1 MPLKPRSRDGFD
13 SILTLQLDET
23 AGADLPA
30 LFTAEWTLRGSA
42 GGMIRAVTGQA
53 SEEAQED
60 FVGSLVGRTIG
71 NHWLVDSSLS
81 YDAQSNLATIKASGM
96 LGSQWAWDHG
106 RATAAL
112 SLPTMDF
119 QFKPDRSRPEW
130 RDIPVSLPGPQSM
143 RTQLTVLLPKTDDAY
158 RLDGH
163 ADVDA
168 TIANVRLHRT
178 AKVEGG
184 RLTATDS
191 IVWPGGEVPPAQV
204 AEAKT
209 GAARLGSLDLSLR
222 APGGLSRRFR
232 FAEGADRSVLKPIEQ
247 AYAKLIADDP
257 DDVERVSDR
266 ARFRASSFDRK
277 GAIEDLDKV
286 ISERPSAEVYQ
297 RRAQLLLDTGDLDGA
312 LADAKAASE
321 LEPGL
326 GTATLEA
333 EMLAYAGKGEEAFE
347 LLSSQGGSADQQRDI
362 ALQLSDLDALAG
374 RPRDGLERLSDL
386 LAQRPGD
393 PDLLN
398 ANCYFRGT
406 WQVDLE
412 GLVDLCSEAVTQSDW
427 SPPALDS
434 RAMSYYRLG
443 ELDKALKDLDA
454 ALAANPEQTPSLY
467 LRGVV
472 RAAMGDASGQE
483 DIRQALL
490 RQPSLARFY
499 ARYGITAQP

>member
-1 MPLKPRSRDGFD
+1 
-13 SILTLQLDET
+13 
-23 AGADLPA
+23 
-30 LFTAEWTLRGSA
+30 
-42 GGMIRAVTGQA
+42 
-53 SEEAQED
+53 
-60 FVGSLVGRTIG
+60 
-71 NHWLVDSSLS
+71 
-81 YDAQSNLATIKASGM
+81 
-96 LGSQWAWDHG
+96 
-106 RATAAL
+106 
-112 SLPTMDF
+112 
-119 QFKPDRSRPEW
+119 
-130 RDIPVSLPGPQSM
+130 
-143 RTQLTVLLPKTDDAY
+143 
-158 RLDGH
+158 
-163 ADVDA
+163 
-168 TIANVRLHRT
+168 
-178 AKVEGG
+178 
-184 RLTATDS
+184 
-191 IVWPGGEVPPAQV
+191 
-204 AEAKT
+204 
-209 GAARLGSLDLSLR
+209 
-222 APGGLSRRFR
+222 
-232 FAEGADRSVLKPIEQ
+232 
-247 AYAKLIADDP
+247 
-257 DDVERVSDR
+257 
-266 ARFRASSFDRK
+266 
-277 GAIEDLDKV
+277 
-286 ISERPSAEVYQ
+286 VYQ

-347 LLSSQGGSADQQRDI
+347 LLSSQGGSADQLRDI

-386 LAQRPGD
+386 LDQRPGD

-472 RAAMGDASGQE
+472 RAAMGDGGGQE